1 MPYIP
6 WWTIHD
12 VLGSALYGLLIL
24 LLSSIPSFI
33 LNAPVGL
40 LARHMAS
47 TAQKK
52 ALEGSKVKVL
62 ARDVLLS
69 KKIQFSIVAVP
80 LLWFIYLAAAVAFTD
95 WYWSSIMLLMVS
107 LPMFS
112 FFGVRSV
119 EAGMIELKTVR
130 PLFYRLLP
138 TYKATQDELPRQR
151 AELQKEVREFVKK
164 YSSALGKL
172 AEPKKLD
179 WSEYMHERS
188 LQLAEKAKVKVESLP
203 PPPPT
208 HDHEEEGGEEFRE
221 GKDDIGSP
229 MPTITKHHDISIL
242 GKSEKSVV
250 DLAGLERSMSYPPG
264 YQELAEE
271 LAMQR

>member
-1 MPYIP
+1 
-6 WWTIHD
+6 
-12 VLGSALYGLLIL
+12 
-24 LLSSIPSFI
+24 
-33 LNAPVGL
+33 
-40 LARHMAS
+40 
-47 TAQKK
+47 
-52 ALEGSKVKVL
+52 
-62 ARDVLLS
+62 
-69 KKIQFSIVAVP
+69 
-80 LLWFIYLAAAVAFTD
+80 
-95 WYWSSIMLLMVS
+95 MLLMVS
-107 LPMFS
+107 FPLFS

-164 YSSALGKL
+164 YSPHLGKL

-188 LQLAEKAKVKVESLP
+188 VVLAEKAKLQESIP
-203 PPPPT
+203 PPPPVR
-208 HDHEEEGGEEFRE
+208 DEEDGEERRE
-221 GKDDIGSP
+221 GEAEDEISSP
-229 MPTITKHHDISIL
+229 MPTITKFHDISIL

-250 DLAGLERSMSYPPG
+250 DLAGLERSMSCPPG

-271 LAMQR
+271 VAKQRQGSV